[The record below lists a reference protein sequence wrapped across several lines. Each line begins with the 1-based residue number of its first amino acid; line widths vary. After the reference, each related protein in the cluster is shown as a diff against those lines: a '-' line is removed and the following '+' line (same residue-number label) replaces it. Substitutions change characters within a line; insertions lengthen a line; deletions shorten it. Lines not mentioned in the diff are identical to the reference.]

1 VEAAARETSA
11 MKAAAMES
19 AAMETTR
26 PGESRG
32 RESKRRSRNACRN
45 SCGFQNTNRAR
56 HLEFSSDFEFQ
67 IRAFAR

>member
-11 MKAAAMES
+11 MKA